1 MPLIGTIIEVPA
13 CCWDTTLYEGRL
25 GGPRWLCAHE
35 YVLVCTLHFVDDIR
49 IILVPSHEFWNNL
62 HCTLEI
68 KVAWILFRKL
78 VLCFS
83 FRQWSVIQ
91 LNSYW
96 LYYFIDRPN
105 VMEHLESTS
114 IYDRYILEKWNEKV
128 ILYSLSFFED
138 VRFSVVDSR
147 WHTRRAVSSISFVSF
162 SSRDE
167 FDIAKRFLS
176 RFLEYLEMNLHFGD
190 HLMNS

>member
-1 MPLIGTIIEVPA
+1 MNLWRSLSCYQLKSLKLYLRIRHFSYVKFLLLGMPLIGTIIEVPA

-114 IYDRYILEKWNEKV
+114 IYDRSSWKV
-128 ILYSLSFFED
+128 EWKSDFVLAEFLWRCAIFG
-138 VRFSVVDSR
+138 R
-147 WHTRRAVSSISFVSF
+147 WFTMTHETSGV
-162 SSRDE
+162 
-167 FDIAKRFLS
+167 
-176 RFLEYLEMNLHFGD
+176 
-190 HLMNS
+190 